1 LQQLG
6 FDVDLQAMDFGTLL
20 ARRNSKAPSDKGGWS
35 LFCTSS
41 AALTLINPAVNYN
54 TRGPAEG
61 GWAGWY
67 ISPEAE
73 RITDDWLA
81 ATTPA
86 ARQAAFDAAQ
96 RLAMDDV
103 PFVPLGFWRPKSAF
117 RKDISGVIP
126 CDFSL
131 LWNVKRG

>member
-1 LQQLG
+1 M
-6 FDVDLQAMDFGTLL
+6 FHT
-20 ARRNSKAPSDKGGWS
+20 
-35 LFCTSS
+35 TS
-41 AALTLINPAVNYN
+41 AALTLVSHAVDYN

-67 ISPEAE
+67 VSAEAE

-86 ARQAAFDAAQ
+86 GRQAAFDAAQ
-96 RLAMDDV
+96 RLAIAEV
-103 PFVPLGFWRPKSAF
+103 PFVPLGFWQPKSAS
-117 RKDISGVIP
+117 RKDITAVVP

-131 LWNVKRG
+131 FWNVQRG